1 MAKIKHPLIHQFSLL
16 RIMLLKIKLLRAQKR
31 HVSSVCQTNM
41 LKKMGAIL
49 AFMVL
54 WELVFYFGKAQGH
67 TQAVSGIALPSRSDK
82 LFFQDGII
90 LAWKGSTENPN
101 PFELSLSLEGHTAA
115 VICLTVGEKRLYSG
129 SMDNTVRT
137 RPATE
142 GGNLE
147 VFYTHNEEHGVIALC
162 EMPDAEAKP
171 ILFCSCNDDSICLY
185 DLPLFN
191 ERGRIF

>member
-1 MAKIKHPLIHQFSLL
+1 MISKNEEFKSFSFLGL
-16 RIMLLKIKLLRAQKR
+16 
-31 HVSSVCQTNM
+31 
-41 LKKMGAIL
+41 
-49 AFMVL
+49 
-54 WELVFYFGKAQGH
+54 
-67 TQAVSGIALPSRSDK
+67 
-82 LFFQDGII
+82 QDGII

-129 SMDNTVRT
+129 SMDNTVR
-137 RPATE
+137 
-142 GGNLE
+142 
-147 VFYTHNEEHGVIALC
+147 GVIALC

>member
-82 LFFQDGII
+82 LFFQVDGII

-129 SMDNTVRT
+129 SMDNTVSRDSLLPPPS
-137 RPATE
+137 RHS
-142 GGNLE
+142 NLSSSLPQE
-147 VFYTHNEEHGVIALC
+147 
-162 EMPDAEAKP
+162 D
-171 ILFCSCNDDSICLY
+171 ILFWVNLPFYLAGCLSILCN
-185 DLPLFN
+185 FN
-191 ERGRIF
+191 YS